1 MNQGISILIV
11 DDHPIV
17 RDGLEYL
24 LRKESDLSIC
34 GYAEDADTALLSI
47 EQYKPDIAIVDISLK
62 GGKSG
67 LELTNTIR
75 KLYPR
80 LPVLI
85 LSMHDEFLYAQR
97 LIRSG
102 ARGYVSKHEM
112 TDAIV
117 QAIRKV
123 MSGGVYLSDTQ
134 TSKFIDDLMFKQNKT
149 VTTSVEK
156 LTNTELNVFR
166 LIGDGKKTSDIAAE
180 LQVSVKTIDTHR
192 LRIKRKLSL
201 NNSSELIK
209 FAVEWMNHNK

>member
-24 LRKESDLSIC
+24 LRKEPDLSIC

>member
-1 MNQGISILIV
+1 MGQRISILIV

-24 LRKESDLSIC
+24 LSKESDLFIC
-34 GYAEDADTALLSI
+34 GYAEDAENALLSI
-47 EQYKPDIAIVDISLK
+47 DEHKPDIIIIDISLK

-67 LELTNTIR
+67 LELTNTIK
-75 KLYPR
+75 KLHPT

-97 LIRSG
+97 SIRSG

-134 TSKFIDDLMFKQNKT
+134 TSKFIDELMFKQNKI
-149 VTTSVEK
+149 VTNPIDK
-156 LTNTELNVFR
+156 LTNKELAVFR
-166 LIGDGKKTSDIAAE
+166 LIGDGRKTSDIAAE

-192 LRIKRKLSL
+192 LRIKRKLNL
-201 NNSSELIK
+201 KNSSELIK
-209 FAVEWMNHNK
+209 FAVEWSNHND